1 MVLGQPV
8 LAHPRVRGLDDFTA
22 MALGYT
28 VLGAGLALNGLATST
43 PAFAV
48 ATVAWSLGDLVLLG
62 RAYTVVA
69 GIAPA
74 TARGRYLA
82 VYGTSWGIAGIAA
95 PLLGTQLLA
104 HAGVRLTWALVAALC
119 LTLAAAQPALRTSFR
134 EHAAGRRAQP

>member
-1 MVLGQPV
+1 
-8 LAHPRVRGLDDFTA
+8 

-28 VLGAGLALNGLATST
+28 VLGAGLALNGFATT
-43 PAFAV
+43 TAAFAV
-48 ATVAWSLGDLVLLG
+48 ATVVWSLGDLVLLG

-82 VYGTSWGIAGIAA
+82 VYGTSWGIAAIAA

-104 HAGVRLTWALVAALC
+104 HAGVRLTWVLVAVLC

-134 EHAAGRRAQP
+134 QQATGRCAQP